1 MTLFTIFMGMIS
13 TADAG
18 AVGHDVQYEMST
30 IQTQDSRWDLVGS
43 NILSMTGVRGSW
55 RVTDTIN
62 VTGGWRRGT
71 TNSSADLYEADMTV
85 MEEGTYPIVVDGPQ
99 IGLRLDQ
106 ASVGAKYTWAAKHW
120 MQPYGSGGVEVS
132 IASLSLDDD
141 TDSDGNINEVS
152 YTSVRP
158 GAYAVAGVDF
168 LPFSKDKRFR
178 AAVFVETG
186 FHTSMDLSFA
196 NDDHTVGELPLGGV
210 VTRAGL
216 GVRF

>member
-1 MTLFTIFMGMIS
+1 MTLFTIFMSVIS

-18 AVGHDVQYEMST
+18 PAGHDLQYEVST
-30 IQTQDSRWDLVGS
+30 IQNQDGRWDHVGS
-43 NILSMTGVRGSW
+43 QTLSMTGLRGSW
-55 RVTDTIN
+55 RVTDEIN

-71 TNSSADLYEADMTV
+71 TSTSTEVYETDMAV
-85 MEEGTYPIVVDGPQ
+85 IEEESYPVVIDGPQ
-99 IGLRLDQ
+99 IGLRVDQ

-120 MQPYGSGGVEVS
+120 LQPYGSGGVELS

-141 TDSDGNINEVS
+141 PESEGNINEVS

-158 GAYAVAGVDF
+158 GAYAVIGLDL

-178 AAVFVETG
+178 AAVFMEAG
-186 FHTSMDLSFA
+186 YHTSMDLSFES
-196 NDDHTVGELPLGGV
+196 DTHTVGELPLGGM